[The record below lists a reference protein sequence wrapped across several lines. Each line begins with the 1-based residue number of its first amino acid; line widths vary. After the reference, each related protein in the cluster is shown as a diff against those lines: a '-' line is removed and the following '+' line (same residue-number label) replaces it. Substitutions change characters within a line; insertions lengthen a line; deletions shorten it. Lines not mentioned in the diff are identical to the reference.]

1 MMTTLAFAAESM
13 HGTLFGIDRLFE
25 GVSTD
30 TRTLKSGELFI
41 ALDGLNFSGSDYL
54 ALAHEK
60 GAAGAVVGTKTK
72 DDLAQIAVRDTR
84 AALGDLGS
92 AWRRDQSAIVV
103 GITGSNGKTT
113 LKELTAA
120 CLAQAGST
128 LATEG
133 NLNNDIGMP
142 LMLTRIEAEHRYAVL
157 EMGANHLG
165 EIAYLTSLAEPDV
178 VAITNA
184 AAAHLEG
191 FGSIKGVATAKA
203 EILRGNTRP
212 GVAVLNADDD
222 YYEYWKTLVD
232 DVETLSFGI
241 DSVAD
246 VGAVEIVA
254 DGAGSSFQLRLGNNR
269 VDLRLS
275 LPGRHNVRN
284 ACAAAA
290 IAMSLGVAAEQIQTG
305 LEKVT
310 PASGRLQPLAG
321 LNACSLYD
329 DSYNANP
336 YSVAAAAEFLAS
348 LEGESWLVLG
358 DMGELGDD
366 SARLHRDVG
375 KAVKRAGVARLFAT
389 GELSRNVTEAFGND
403 ASWFESVDALID
415 ALRNSVT
422 VGVNVLVKGSR
433 FMRMERVVSAL
444 RETNGMSGEA

>member
-1 MMTTLAFAAESM
+1 MMTTLANAAASM
-13 HGTLFGIDRLFE
+13 HGTLFGNDRLFD

-30 TRTLKSGELFI
+30 TRTLKNGELFI
-41 ALDGLNFSGSDYL
+41 ALDGPNFTGSDYVPQ
-54 ALAHEK
+54 ASEK
-60 GAAGAVVGTKTK
+60 GAAGAVVGTKIAA
-72 DDLAQIAVRDTR
+72 DLAQIAVRDTR
-84 AALGDLGS
+84 AALGELGA
-92 AWRRDQSAIVV
+92 AWRRDQSAVVV

-120 CLAQAGST
+120 CLAQTGPT

-142 LMLTRIEAEHRYAVL
+142 LMLTRIDAEHRYAVL
-157 EMGANHLG
+157 EMGANHAG

-191 FGSIKGVATAKA
+191 FNSIKGVATAKA
-203 EILRGNTRP
+203 EILCGKMRP

-222 YYEYWKTLVD
+222 YFEYWKSMAA

-241 DSVAD
+241 DTDAD
-246 VGAVEIVA
+246 VSATDIKA
-254 DGAGSSFQLRLGNNR
+254 DGAGSNFVLHLGKDR
-269 VDLRLS
+269 VDVRLS

-290 IAMSLGVAAEQIQTG
+290 IAMSLGVAPEQIQTA
-305 LEKVT
+305 LELVKPV
-310 PASGRLQPLAG
+310 SGRLEPLSG
-321 LNACSLYD
+321 LNGSTLYD

-336 YSVAAAAEFLAS
+336 LSVAVAAEFLAS
-348 LEGESWLVLG
+348 LDGESWLVLG

-366 SARLHRDVG
+366 SARLHREVG
-375 KAVKRAGVARLFAT
+375 IAVKRAGVTRLFAT
-389 GELSRNVTEAFGND
+389 GELSRNTTEAFGSN
-403 ASWFESVDALID
+403 ASWFESIDALID
-415 ALRNSVT
+415 ALRVSVT
-422 VGVNVLVKGSR
+422 TGVNVLVKGSR

-444 RETNGMSGEA
+444 GATTGMSGEA